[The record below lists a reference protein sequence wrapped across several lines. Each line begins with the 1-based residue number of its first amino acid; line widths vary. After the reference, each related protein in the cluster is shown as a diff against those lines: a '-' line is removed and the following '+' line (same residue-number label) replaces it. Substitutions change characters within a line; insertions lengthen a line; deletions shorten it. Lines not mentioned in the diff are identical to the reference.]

1 MNMLFNKKII
11 VIVAGGIAAYKSP
24 EVVRVF
30 KQAGAEVKVVMTKA
44 AAEFTTALALQAVS
58 GNFVHT
64 DLFNDELSSGMGH
77 IELAKWADA
86 IVIAPATANFI
97 SNLTAGR
104 ADDLATSICLA
115 SDRNILI
122 APAMNVQMW
131 ENSITQ
137 ENIESLKSR
146 DFSFLGPTAGEL
158 ACGDVGQGRMSDPDS
173 FPNAVYKMLKQGIW
187 QGKNVVI
194 TAGPTIE
201 PIDPVRF
208 ISNHSS
214 GAMGYEIAR
223 RSAEVGA
230 NVTLISGPSAIKPP
244 YDCETIN
251 VETADQMFE
260 KTFDQINN
268 RVIDIVFCVAAV
280 CDYKPLNYSKEKI
293 KKRNKNLTFELVRNK
308 DILAELC
315 KISARPFLVGFA
327 AETDDLE
334 KNGLKK
340 FNEKGCDVLAANDVS
355 SFGSGFNS
363 QYNELLVI
371 SKKNKKFIANDYK
384 YNVAKEL
391 IDFVHSEINS

>member
-1 MNMLFNKKII
+1 MNMLSNKKII
-11 VIVAGGIAAYKSP
+11 VIVAGGIAAYKAP

-30 KQAGAEVKVVMTKA
+30 KQAGAKVKVVMTKS

-58 GNFVHT
+58 GDFVHT

-86 IVIAPATANFI
+86 IVIAPATANLV
-97 SNLTAGR
+97 SNLAAGR
-104 ADDLATSICLA
+104 AEDLATSICLA
-115 SDRNILI
+115 TDKNILI

-137 ENIESLKSR
+137 ENIKSLKSR
-146 DFSFLGPTAGEL
+146 DFTFHGPTAGEL
-158 ACGDVGQGRMSDPDS
+158 ACGDVGQGRMSDPET
-173 FPNAVYKMLKQGIW
+173 FPNAVYKMLKKGIW
-187 QGKNVVI
+187 QGKNVLI

-223 RSAEVGA
+223 RSVEVGA
-230 NVTLISGPSAIKPP
+230 NVILISGPSVMNPP
-244 YDCETIN
+244 YECETIN

-260 KTFDQINN
+260 KTFEQINTKI
-268 RVIDIVFCVAAV
+268 IDIVFCVAAV
-280 CDYKPLNYSKEKI
+280 CDYKPLIYSKEKI
-293 KKRNKNLTFELVRNK
+293 KKQGKSLTFELIQNK

-315 KISARPFLVGFA
+315 KIKNRPFVVGFA
-327 AETDDLE
+327 AETENIED
-334 KNGLKK
+334 KGLKK
-340 FNEKGCDVLAANDVS
+340 FNEKGCDVLATNDVS
-355 SFGSGFNS
+355 SYDSGFNS
-363 QYNELLVI
+363 QYNKLLVI
-371 SKKNKKFIANDYK
+371 SRKNKKIIERDYK
-384 YNVAKEL
+384 YNVAKKL